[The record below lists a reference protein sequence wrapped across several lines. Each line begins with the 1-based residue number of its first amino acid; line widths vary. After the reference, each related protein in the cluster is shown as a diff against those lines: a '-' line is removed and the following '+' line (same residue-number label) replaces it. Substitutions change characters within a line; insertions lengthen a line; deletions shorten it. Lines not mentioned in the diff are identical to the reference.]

1 MSGAERE
8 CLVLVLAVAAACAV
22 PGTWLVVRRQA
33 MTGDAVSHVL
43 LFGVVVAYL
52 LIRDLDSPL
61 LQLGAAASGLLA
73 VGLVDGLRRTGRVA
87 GDAALGM
94 VFPALFAA
102 GSLLASLYLR
112 QTHLDVDAVLLG
124 HAELA
129 VLTDPVSV
137 HGVSLGR
144 RPAVT
149 LAGLFAA
156 STALTAVFFRPLQL
170 GSFDPEL
177 AAGLGFRPGLV
188 QAGLMGLVS
197 LTAVAAFDA
206 VGPVLV
212 VAFLAV
218 PAAAARLLT
227 DRLGWVLVGA
237 VLVGGAGAAAGVRA
251 AFATGTPVAGA
262 VAVALGLL
270 FAGTLAARA
279 AFDRLTAAPGR
290 PRNRHPIDGA

>member
-1 MSGAERE
+1 MSAAERE
-8 CLVLVLAVAAACAV
+8 TLLLVMAVAAACAV

-43 LFGVVVAYL
+43 LFGVVVGYL
-52 LIRDLDSPL
+52 LVRDLDSPL

-73 VGLVDGLRRTGRVA
+73 VGLVEALRRTGRVA
-87 GDAALGM
+87 GDAALGL

-112 QTHLDVDAVLLG
+112 GTHLDVDAVLLG
-124 HAELA
+124 HAEFA
-129 VLTDPVSV
+129 GLTDPVSV
-137 HGVSLGR
+137 GGVYLGR
-144 RPAVT
+144 RPAVVLWVLFLLST
-149 LAGLFAA
+149 GLTAGLFGPL
-156 STALTAVFFRPLQL
+156 ALT
-170 GSFDPEL
+170 SFDPGL

-188 QAGLMGLVS
+188 QGGLLAVVS

-218 PAAAARLLT
+218 PAATARLLT

-237 VLVGGAGAAAGVRA
+237 VAVGLVGAVLGVRA
-251 AFATGTPVAGA
+251 AFAAGTTVAGA
-262 VAVALGLL
+262 VAVTLGGLFLLALLVRQVLDRSPTRERGRGL
-270 FAGTLAARA
+270 
-279 AFDRLTAAPGR
+279 PG
-290 PRNRHPIDGA
+290 